1 MGIQTENNSSDLDA
15 KGLLHY
21 FNQAWRKKSKKIK
34 ELTFEP
40 THSNTEHTSQNENT
54 GTDGV
59 GVCQADGMSL
69 NVFEVGFTL
78 MSTG

>member
-1 MGIQTENNSSDLDA
+1 MGIQKENKSSDLDA

-21 FNQAWRKKSKKIK
+21 FNQAWRKKKKKK
-34 ELTFEP
+34 EKSLPLSLHTQ
-40 THSNTEHTSQNENT
+40 TQSTSQNENT

-59 GVCQADGMSL
+59 GVCQAGGMRL

-78 MSTG
+78 TSTG

>member
-1 MGIQTENNSSDLDA
+1 MGIRKENKSSDLDA
-15 KGLLHY
+15 KGLLQY
-21 FNQAWRKKSKKIK
+21 FNWAWRKKEERK

-54 GTDGV
+54 DMDGV
-59 GVCQADGMSL
+59 GVCQADGMRL

-78 MSTG
+78 ISTG

>member
-1 MGIQTENNSSDLDA
+1 MGIRKENKSSDLDA

-21 FNQAWRKKSKKIK
+21 FNQAWRKKEEERK

-54 GTDGV
+54 DTDGV
-59 GVCQADGMSL
+59 GVCQAYGMRL
-69 NVFEVGFTL
+69 KVFELGFTL
-78 MSTG
+78 TSTG